1 MKLEDRDAAV
11 KTALDALLLKL
22 PGVEGG
28 EMTGLA
34 AYFVNDRM
42 FACIWNGAVGI
53 RVPGTV
59 ATELQFSRD
68 NIAPFQPK
76 GRSSTREWVEVRYAD
91 PAGYAKDLALLKQSL
106 EFVKT
111 GKSG

>member
-1 MKLEDRDAAV
+1 MKLDDRDAAV

-59 ATELQFSRD
+59 ATELQFSRRTHRRLRRHSLVD
-68 NIAPFQPK
+68 APATRRGSIACCTPSRDHGGCCAAQACARR
-76 GRSSTREWVEVRYAD
+76 GR
-91 PAGYAKDLALLKQSL
+91 
-106 EFVKT
+106 
-111 GKSG
+111 

>member
-1 MKLEDRDAAV
+1 MKLDAKDAALKAV
-11 KTALDALLLKL
+11 LDDLLPKLHGVTA
-22 PGVEGG
+22 G
-28 EMTGLA
+28 EVTGLP

-42 FACIWNGAVGI
+42 FACIYGGAVGI
-53 RVPGTV
+53 RVPVTA

-76 GRSSTREWVEVRYAD
+76 GRASTREWVQISHPD
-91 PAGYAKDLALLKQSL
+91 PAAYSGELELFKQAL

-111 GKSG
+111 AKSR

>member
-1 MKLEDRDAAV
+1 MKLDDRDTAV

-22 PGVEGG
+22 PGVAGG

-34 AYFVNDRM
+34 AYFVNDRL
-42 FACIWNGAVGI
+42 FA
-53 RVPGTV
+53 
-59 ATELQFSRD
+59 

-76 GRSSTREWVEVRYAD
+76 GRSSTREWVEVRHAD
-91 PAGYAKDLALLKQSL
+91 PAGYAKELALFRQSL

-111 GKSG
+111 GKSS